1 MRTLHATGPACNDEP
16 AMELRE
22 RRRHVMNNQSRD
34 LTVSRDSFQTQRAGQ
49 STSHTSQGVLGE
61 ELYSWETSEPSR
73 TSFPEASV
81 SAPW

>member
-1 MRTLHATGPACNDEP
+1 
-16 AMELRE
+16 
-22 RRRHVMNNQSRD
+22 MNNQSRD

-61 ELYSWETSEPSR
+61 ELYSRETSEPSR

-81 SAPW
+81 SAPWRSQTVRRKYYGRRWRWIVEVQHL